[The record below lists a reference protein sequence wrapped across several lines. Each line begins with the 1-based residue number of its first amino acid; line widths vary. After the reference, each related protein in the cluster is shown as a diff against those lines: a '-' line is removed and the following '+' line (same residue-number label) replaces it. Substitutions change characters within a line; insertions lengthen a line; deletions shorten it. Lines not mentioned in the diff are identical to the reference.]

1 MMKQTIIAATVSF
14 FLFGCGAGDE
24 PYKEVP
30 KAVEQQAWQQFNT
43 DELWLYVPSTADA
56 PRYAVNMDPFFQGEE
71 KIVKLQF
78 VEEGLRVVEVDR
90 DTTALGQP
98 PRWNDVAPVLTIPG
112 DYLDYRCAEDAY
124 GECTRQEEVNSD
136 ANVLWDQKRYFHPRF
151 KDLKGHEVNTI
162 DLWYKNDNVRE
173 TATPRVV
180 RWEMDAAKGVINV
193 ELERT
198 FTVNRSAMSDYL
210 NTGFNDLSF
219 KTSFYY
225 SLVKL
230 DKIAS
235 KDYQPIRYASADD
248 GVFGFFDSTFEKL
261 DEQGAATDG
270 SERAY
275 LNRFNPGKS
284 TIDYYLSDTF
294 FNPENKLFLDV
305 TLSSIE
311 HINKVLAGTGVPP
324 INLVN
329 PDKGSGKQVGDLRV
343 NMINLIDRP
352 LANGLLGYGPSVA
365 NPLTGEIVKAHVNQ
379 YSGVIRTAVPR
390 TWNSLVRHFNR
401 GDLKSVGEVVTAGVT
416 FEAVN
421 NAVLTAE
428 GGRTEFLA
436 DSDFQQVQDSLAS
449 MPRQIQKQ
457 GASATLVQPGVDSSL
472 ADFIKADEARI
483 KRWSENNAFGEDAIW
498 VSSTSKGLVS
508 GIDYQ
513 DASLYLDDQKTRLK
527 KWKEL
532 NSEQRSKISDAISAH
547 MYRSTLVHEL
557 GHNLGLRHNFAGSTD
572 KQNFYSVDEAKSL
585 GLQHVPAYSSIM
597 DYAASEFD
605 ELPIF
610 GPYDRAALRFAYAR
624 QVEVPYGQPNDAGRQ
639 PTALLSLSDLDT
651 AYLQNDYRVR
661 FGQLTAL
668 KDHLKDGIPLSSW
681 SNLDS
686 SFNTALQDKKLALKS
701 YAFCTD
707 GNVSLNSDCKRFD
720 EGTNLV
726 EMMQFKRQSYLDS
739 YERRNTRE
747 DKQTFR
753 DDNLVDYTIG
763 RMRTFSEVR
772 DLLEDYK
779 NIDWVFTQRFG
790 IGIKQ
795 LAANPAY
802 CNPQGS
808 AESDYWFCDY
818 SRAAVDAADFLL
830 GVVARPDKVC
840 EVKTGNG
847 AIEQLPLT
855 KLYSDVKSSLPKGKS
870 FPASCF
876 DADFTMALEQDSRG
890 YQVLSETRDGVPLD
904 SVSPNDPNHKYSNDR
919 DVLGSWPDKLLA
931 MKYLV
936 QRSTDRW
943 TDNGEAMALVD
954 LPLVKERLIAQIR
967 AMVLGEELPQWVSF
981 VDKDGKEVYPFS
993 PYRWETKR
1001 TLESLSPNLVL
1012 LNSYFGLPF
1021 DANTRLD
1028 KALLTQIEKWG
1039 KTDDVRFSDTA
1050 RTLIDYVRLP
1060 AVTTDGLVGRQIEY
1074 KDARYQVSP
1083 RNVLAS
1089 DAIKYYFNNTPIGDT
1104 KRIEES
1110 FNLVNSF
1117 QFGLRMRDVYG
1128 DMILATQTRDAFPF
1142 ETRLNMVKVAHT
1154 INADMLTYLK
1164 DAWSTGQPYHATLKS
1179 LVISGAGFKL
1189 DGTTKTY
1196 TDGQLQLA
1204 WRTFDSIGSTIDQK
1218 YWELVTGWLPE
1229 WSAKIAARRVDPA
1242 LSAEEKSFWRG
1253 ERAVIA
1259 YVLAQ
1264 TNNKGLQNELLSP
1277 LEALPR

>member
-30 KAVEQQAWQQFNT
+30 KAVEQQAWKQFNT

-90 DTTALGQP
+90 DTTEPGQP

-124 GECTRQEEVNSD
+124 GECTRKEEVNSD
-136 ANVLWDQKRYFHPRF
+136 ADVVWDKKNYFYPKF
-151 KDLKGHEVNTI
+151 KDLRGHEINTI

-180 RWEMDAAKGVINV
+180 RWEMDASKGVINI

-198 FTVNRSAMSDYL
+198 FTVNSGALGDYL
-210 NTGFNDLSF
+210 NTGFSDLSF

-230 DKIAS
+230 DNIAS
-235 KDYQPIRYASADD
+235 KNYQPIRYASADD

-275 LNRFNPGKS
+275 LNRFNPDKS

-294 FNPENKLFLDV
+294 FKPENKLFLDV

-329 PDKGSGKQVGDLRV
+329 PDKASGKQVGDLRV

-379 YSGVIRTAVPR
+379 YSGVIKTAVPR

-401 GDLKSVGEVVTAGVT
+401 GDFKSAGEAITAGVT

-421 NAVLTAE
+421 KAVL
-428 GGRTEFLA
+428 
-436 DSDFQQVQDSLAS
+436 
-449 MPRQIQKQ
+449 
-457 GASATLVQPGVDSSL
+457 ATD
-472 ADFIKADEARI
+472 
-483 KRWSENNAFGEDAIW
+483 AFGEDAIW

-513 DASLYLDDQKTRLK
+513 DAGLYLDEQKSRLK

-532 NSEQRSKISDAISAH
+532 SSEQRSKISDAISAH

-572 KQNFYSVDEAKSL
+572 KQNFYTLEEAKSL

-605 ELPIF
+605 ELPVF
-610 GPYDRAALRFAYAR
+610 GPYDKAALRFAYAR
-624 QVEVPYGQPNDAGRQ
+624 EVEVPYGASNEAGRR
-639 PTALLSLSDLDT
+639 PTALLSLSDLDK
-651 AYLQNDYRVR
+651 AYFQNDSSVR

-668 KDHLKDGIPLSSW
+668 KDHLKQGIPLSSW
-681 SNLDS
+681 SNLDG
-686 SFNTALQDKKLALKS
+686 SFNEALQGKNLGLKN
-701 YAFCTD
+701 YTFCTD

-726 EMMQFKRQSYLDS
+726 EMMQFKRQAYQDS

-763 RMRTFSEVR
+763 RMRSFSEVR

-779 NIDWVFTQRFG
+779 NIDNLFTERFG
-790 IGIKQ
+790 IGLGR
-795 LAANPAY
+795 LALNPTY
-802 CNPQGS
+802 CNQAGPS
-808 AESDYWFCDY
+808 DKDYWFCDY

-855 KLYSDVKSSLPKGKS
+855 KLYSVVKSSLPKGKS

-876 DADFTMALEQDSRG
+876 DADFTAALEQDSNG
-890 YQVLSETRDGVPLD
+890 YKVLSETRDGVPLD
-904 SVSPNDPNHKYSNDR
+904 SASPNDPNHKYSNDR
-919 DVLGSWPDKLLA
+919 DVLGAWPDKLLA

-943 TDNGEAMALVD
+943 TENDEAMALVD

-981 VDKDGKEVYPFS
+981 VDKDGQEVYPFS
-993 PYRWETKR
+993 PYRWDSKR
-1001 TLESLSPNLVL
+1001 TLESLNPGLMI
-1012 LNSYFGLPF
+1012 LNRYFGLPV
-1021 DANTRLD
+1021 DANTRMD
-1028 KALLTQIEKWG
+1028 KALLTQIAKWG
-1039 KTDDVRFSDTA
+1039 NTEDVRFADSA

-1060 AVTTDGLVGRQIEY
+1060 AVTTDGLTGRQIEY

-1089 DAIKYYFNNTPIGDT
+1089 EAIKYFFNNTPVGDT
-1104 KRIEES
+1104 KRIEEL
-1110 FNLVNSF
+1110 FTPVNTF

-1128 DMILATQTRDAFPF
+1128 DMILATQTRDMFSIEA
-1142 ETRLNMVKVAHT
+1142 RLNMVKVAHT

-1164 DAWSTGQPYHATLKS
+1164 DAWLAGKPYHATLKS

-1189 DGTTKTY
+1189 DGTFKAY

-1204 WRTFDSIGSTIDQK
+1204 WRTFDSIGSTVDQK
-1218 YWELVTGWLPE
+1218 YWALITGWLPE
-1229 WSAKIAARRVDPA
+1229 WSTKIAARRIDPA
-1242 LSAEEKSFWRG
+1242 LSADEKTFWRG
-1253 ERAVIA
+1253 DRAVIA

-1264 TNNKGLQNELLSP
+1264 TNNKGLQNELLNP
-1277 LEALPR
+1277 LEALSK

>member
-14 FLFGCGAGDE
+14 IIFGCGAGDE

-30 KAVEQQAWQQFNT
+30 RATEQQAWQQFNT
-43 DELWLYVPSTADA
+43 HELWLYVPSTADA
-56 PRYAVNMDPFFQGEE
+56 PRYAVNMDPFFQGKE
-71 KIVKLQF
+71 KIVRLQF

-90 DTTALGQP
+90 DTTAPGQP
-98 PRWNDVAPVLTIPG
+98 SRWNDVAPVLTIPG

-124 GECTRQEEVNSD
+124 GECTRKEEINSD
-136 ANVLWDQKRYFHPRF
+136 ANVLWDQKRYFHPQF

-162 DLWYKNDNVRE
+162 DLWYKNDDVRE

-180 RWEMDAAKGVINV
+180 RWEMDAQKGVINV

-210 NTGFNDLSF
+210 NTGVNDLSF

-230 DKIAS
+230 DQIAS

-275 LNRFNPGKS
+275 LNRFNPDKRA
-284 TIDYYLSDTF
+284 IDYYLSDTF
-294 FNPENKLFLDV
+294 FKLENKLFLDV
-305 TLSSIE
+305 TLSSIA

-329 PDKGSGKQVGDLRV
+329 PDNASGKQVGDLRV

-401 GDLKSVGEVVTAGVT
+401 GDLKSVGEAVTAGVT

-421 NAVLTAE
+421 KAVLTADK

-436 DSDFQQVQDSLAS
+436 DSDFQQVQDSLSS

-457 GASATLVQPGVDSSL
+457 AATLVQPSVDSSL

-532 NSEQRSKISDAISAH
+532 SSEQRNMISDAIAAH

-624 QVEVPYGQPNDAGRQ
+624 QVEVPYGQPNEAGRQ
-639 PTALLSLSDLDT
+639 PTALLSLSELDT

-668 KDHLKDGIPLSSW
+668 KGHLKEGTPFSSW
-681 SNLDS
+681 HTLDS
-686 SFNTALQDKKLALKS
+686 DFHKALQDKTLTLKN

-707 GNVSLNSDCKRFD
+707 NNVSLNSDCKRFD
-720 EGTNLV
+720 EGTNLI
-726 EMMQFKRQSYLDS
+726 EMMQFIRQSYLDS

-753 DDNLVDYTIG
+753 DDNLIDYTIG
-763 RMRTFSEVR
+763 RMRTFSEIR

-779 NIDWVFTQRFG
+779 HIDSAFTQRFG
-790 IGIKQ
+790 IGLKQ
-795 LAANPAY
+795 LAANPEY
-802 CNPQGS
+802 CHPQDPS
-808 AESDYWFCDY
+808 ESDYWFCDY

-840 EVKTGNG
+840 EVKTGSGG

-855 KLYSDVKSSLPKGKS
+855 KLYSDVKSGLPKGKS

-876 DADFTMALEQDSRG
+876 DADFTMALEQDARG

-931 MKYLV
+931 MKYLT

-954 LPLVKERLIAQIR
+954 LPLVKERLLAQIR
-967 AMVLGEELPQWVSF
+967 AMVLGEGLPLGVSF

-993 PYRWETKR
+993 PYRWVPKR
-1001 TLESLSPNLVL
+1001 TLEGLDPSLSL
-1012 LNSYFGLPF
+1012 LNRYFGLPF

-1028 KALLTQIEKWG
+1028 KALLTQIVKWG
-1039 KTDDVRFSDTA
+1039 QTDDTRYSNTA
-1050 RTLIDYVRLP
+1050 HTLVDYVRLP
-1060 AVTTDGLVGRQIEY
+1060 VVTTDGLTGRQIEY
-1074 KDARYQVSP
+1074 NDARYQVSP

-1089 DAIKYYFNNTPIGDT
+1089 ETIKYYFNNTPIGDT
-1104 KRIEES
+1104 QGIEAS
-1110 FNLVNSF
+1110 FNLVNTF

-1128 DMILATQTRDAFPF
+1128 DILVIPRIRNRFPV
-1142 ETRLNMVKVAHT
+1142 ETRLNMVKAAHS
-1154 INADMLTYLK
+1154 INPDMLTYLEE
-1164 DAWSTGQPYHATLKS
+1164 AWSVGKPYHAALNE

-1189 DGTTKTY
+1189 TGTTKAY
-1196 TDGQLQLA
+1196 SDDQLQLA
-1204 WRTFDSIGSTIDQK
+1204 WRAFDGISRVLKQEDWAK
-1218 YWELVTGWLPE
+1218 FTGLLPE
-1229 WSAKIAARRVDPA
+1229 WSSKIAEKRVDPT
-1242 LSAEEKSFWRG
+1242 LSAEEKRFWRG
-1253 ERAVIA
+1253 DRAIIA
-1259 YVLAQ
+1259 FVLAQ
-1264 TNNKGLQNELLSP
+1264 TTNKEIHSELLSP
-1277 LEALPR
+1277 LDALPR